1 MTKSRT
7 ALIALAGLAASPAV
21 AQPVAAGN
29 EAPSFSLHDL
39 IQRQCPAGSDEI
51 TVCGRRERPERYR
64 LPLPVAAA
72 PSPRDQAGGEQ
83 RAALAID
90 TSRCT
95 TVGRDQNC
103 GSVDFLGMGIMIVR
117 EIVAGLERR
126 RD

>member
-7 ALIALAGLAASPAV
+7 ALIALALGACPGAAA
-21 AQPVAAGN
+21 AQL
-29 EAPSFSLHDL
+29 PSVEDTIRDL
-39 IQRQCPAGSDEI
+39 VQRECPRGADEI

-64 LPLPVAAA
+64 LPLPVERT
-72 PSPRDQAGGEQ
+72 PTRHDEAGGEQ

-95 TVGRDQNC
+95 AVGRDQDC
-103 GSVDFLGMGIMIVR
+103 GHVDFLGLGIRIVR
-117 EIVAGLERR
+117 AVVEGLERR

>member
-7 ALIALAGLAASPAV
+7 ALLALAALAATPAT
-21 AQPVAAGN
+21 AQLPAAGD
-29 EAPSFSLHDL
+29 APPAFSVRDL
-39 IQRQCPAGSDEI
+39 VQRQCPAGGDEI
-51 TVCGRRERPERYR
+51 IVCGRRERPERYR
-64 LPLPVAAA
+64 LPLPAAAA

-95 TVGRDQNC
+95 AVGRDQNC
-103 GSVDFLGMGIMIVR
+103 GSVDFLGMGLMIVR
-117 EIVAGLERR
+117 EIIAGLERR

>member
-7 ALIALAGLAASPAV
+7 ALFALAALAASPAT
-21 AQPVAAGN
+21 AQPAAGD
-29 EAPSFSLHDL
+29 APPSFSVRDL
-39 IQRQCPAGSDEI
+39 VQRQCPAGGDEI

-72 PSPRDQAGGEQ
+72 PSPHDQAGGEQ
-83 RAALAID
+83 RTALAID

-103 GSVDFLGMGIMIVR
+103 GSVDFLGMGILIVR
-117 EIVAGLERR
+117 EIIAGIERR

>member
-7 ALIALAGLAASPAV
+7 ALIALAALAASPAS
-21 AQPVAAGN
+21 AQLAAGD
-29 EAPSFSLHDL
+29 APPSFSVHDL
-39 IQRQCPAGSDEI
+39 IQRQCPAGAEEI
-51 TVCGRRERPERYR
+51 TVCGRREHPERYR

-72 PSPRDQAGGEQ
+72 PSPHDQAGGEQ

-117 EIVAGLERR
+117 EIVAGIERR